1 MGNQPSERQVTN
13 DRRRRQ
19 MTLWDDS
26 RLHYYKVWKEAWD
39 SGYYRSRGKPVKPTV
54 DFNKDQLKRWEE
66 KAKYI
71 YNHVTSN
78 SDEWSRHRKRYL
90 ARLDNGATI
99 AAERAMTRASLQSS
113 SELDRSDSS
122 ARQKR
127 GNPRDPQPRNP
138 ASWVR
143 TTRRYKPGQ
152 GLLNKTLRRSTPTR
166 IPGPLDR
173 HGRSIGPGIAR
184 DPSDEST
191 TETYGALPSSYRK
204 LRKAK
209 SLFSPVTHWEK
220 SQHSSWSSPRVT
232 GRPLRSVT
240 SSAVLPANNLRIRLK
255 RSLTFLRP
263 KSTLTMRT
271 GADREWGGREE
282 AVQMAR
288 AQFLDELEHQRLQE
302 RESTPIKM
310 KLKVHHRLEATTST
324 PDHSQQLDDSP
335 AGAGSLPRSPD
346 RCSTKRSFSASLRNQ
361 FRKVLGRSTTAK
373 DNIPPQQLE
382 ARRSH
387 YLDLEDNTG
396 QSSGFDSYV
405 VSDVTQT
412 VPPSV
417 YLPLSP
423 EYDALEDL
431 DKFSEAPHSVAS
443 RESLHSNARSRVT
456 SWTDSSMTG
465 SIGLRSGPIDRK
477 RLSVIKEDGGPHQ
490 PSSSAGRHFGGVEVF
505 REPLQSVSND
515 GRVLPPVDSQRVY
528 SALIK
533 RISQEEDE
541 IERTTAALEAINQTN
556 TKPTVNFDRP
566 TIRALRSDPSLTD
579 RVSLAPDD
587 QHREFS
593 LGPYSWHEMENA
605 TSSGED
611 EHNVE
616 KLKERLDMQ
625 ESQSSFFPFSLEKN
639 PGAPSPFK
647 KLLRERRHRES
658 STNWTQRSDADS
670 SSVIVKPK
678 VGNSMMNRPRFGFSS
693 ESIYSRTT
701 NGGINEQYLSPIGS
715 SDDLINTSH
724 PERAGMATI
733 FPAECARAVSDGTIH
748 PGAGR
753 TQVPEWNPWSETLN
767 AMTLGEAHQTSSH
780 TREQAQIDSEHDIE
794 PVQHIGR
801 GLSSKLASATNN
813 SHFPLPGLRTVPS
826 SNTPKPKSTISVR
839 KSRKGFIE
847 DFGTDA
853 LGSISNKTNDDSRV
867 NSSLRKLSPSNLGR
881 LLKEK
886 KSHISIRKDRADKEN
901 IPTEE
906 NDSPPVSTPGRP
918 QLQFGAGNTTG
929 RLRKRASKM
938 AFNSQRGT
946 YSTPQSAPKS
956 IVTTPSRY
964 EDSPCEKVKDQL
976 VARLSRP
983 FNMDVPPHNR
993 PFDSTYLGKRTPGH
1007 PDTMGAP
1014 RLSVARPLPEVP
1026 EGVDS
1031 SAAEASDPPSGTLPV
1046 GRSASKVMGMFGS
1059 KRMVGNFL
1067 KSRKVSKSTSEDGQ
1081 NMVGGSPAFI

>member
-1 MGNQPSERQVTN
+1 MGNQAAERQTV
-13 DRRRRQ
+13 
-19 MTLWDDS
+19 LWDDS
-26 RLHYYKVWKEAWD
+26 RAHYYKVWKEAWD
-39 SGYYRSRGKPVKPTV
+39 SGYYRRGGKPVKPTI
-54 DFNKDQLKRWEE
+54 DFDEDQLKRWDDQ
-66 KAKYI
+66 AKSI
-71 YNHVTSN
+71 YNHVTSD
-78 SDEWSRHRKRYL
+78 SDTWSEQRRRHL

-127 GNPRDPQPRNP
+127 GNPSGPQPRNP

-143 TTRRYKPGQ
+143 TTRRYKPGH
-152 GLLNKTLRRSTPTR
+152 GLLNKTLRSSTPTR

-173 HGRSIGPGIAR
+173 RGRNTGPGKAR

-209 SLFSPVTHWEK
+209 SLFSPGTHWER
-220 SQHSSWSSPRVT
+220 SQHSSWSSPRAT
-232 GRPLRSVT
+232 ARTLRSVT
-240 SSAVLPANNLRIRLK
+240 SSAVLPTNNLRIRLK

-271 GADREWGGREE
+271 EAEREWGGREE

-310 KLKVHHRLEATTST
+310 KLKIYHKLGATTNK
-324 PDHSQQLDDSP
+324 PDQSQKLEGSP
-335 AGAGSLPRSPD
+335 AGSGSLPRSPD
-346 RCSTKRSFSASLRNQ
+346 RCSTKRSFSASLRKR
-361 FRKVLGRSTTAK
+361 FRKVLGKSTTTK
-373 DNIPPQQLE
+373 DTIPPQQLE

-396 QSSGFDSYV
+396 QPSGFDSYV
-405 VSDVTQT
+405 VSDATQT

-417 YLPLSP
+417 YLPLSS
-423 EYDALEDL
+423 EYDAVEDL
-431 DKFSEAPHSVAS
+431 DKFSETLHSVAS

-456 SWTDSSMTG
+456 SWTDSTMTG
-465 SIGLRSGPIDRK
+465 SIGLRSGPIDRN

-490 PSSSAGRHFGGVEVF
+490 PSSSAGRHIGGVEVF

-541 IERTTAALEAINQTN
+541 MERTRVALEAINETS
-556 TKPTVNFDRP
+556 TKPTINFDRP
-566 TIRALRSDPSLTD
+566 TIRAVRSDPSLAD

-593 LGPYSWHEMENA
+593 LTSYSRRETENA
-605 TSSGED
+605 TNSGED
-611 EHNVE
+611 EHHVE
-616 KLKERLDMQ
+616 KRRDRLAMQ

-647 KLLRERRHRES
+647 KLLREKRFHGS
-658 STNWTQRSDADS
+658 STNWTNRSETDS
-670 SSVIVKPK
+670 SSVIVKSK
-678 VGNSMMNRPRFGFSS
+678 ATSSMMNRPRFGFSS

-701 NGGINEQYLSPIGS
+701 NGGINEQYISPIGS
-715 SDDLINTSH
+715 SDDLGNMSY

-733 FPAECARAVSDGTIH
+733 FPVEGARSLSDGTIH
-748 PGAGR
+748 PGVGKA
-753 TQVPEWNPWSETLN
+753 QVPEWNPWSETLN
-767 AMTLGEAHQTSSH
+767 AMTLGEANQTCSH
-780 TREQAQIDSEHDIE
+780 TREQAQIDSEHEIK
-794 PVQHIGR
+794 PVQHNGR
-801 GLSSKLASATNN
+801 RLSSNSATATNN
-813 SHFPLPGLRTVPS
+813 DHCPLLGLRTVPS
-826 SNTPKPKSTISVR
+826 SNTPKAKSTISVR
-839 KSRKGFIE
+839 KSRKVFIE
-847 DFGTDA
+847 DSGANA
-853 LGSISNKTNDDSRV
+853 LSSISNKANDDSRA
-867 NSSLRKLSPSNLGR
+867 NSSLRKLSPSNLGK

-918 QLQFGAGNTTG
+918 QLQFRAGNTTG

-938 AFNSQRGT
+938 AFNSQRGP

-956 IVTTPSRY
+956 ISTTPSRF

-983 FNMDVPPHNR
+983 FNMEVPPHNR

-1007 PDTMGAP
+1007 PDTMGDP
-1014 RLSVARPLPEVP
+1014 RLSVARPVAEVSEGLLLPSQH
-1026 EGVDS
+1026 DS
-1031 SAAEASDPPSGTLPV
+1031 SAVKATDLQWGTLPV
-1046 GRSASKVMGMFGS
+1046 GRSASKVLGMFGS
-1059 KRMVGNFL
+1059 KRMVSNFL
-1067 KSRKVSKSTSEDGQ
+1067 KSRKISKSTSEDGQ
-1081 NMVGGSPAFI
+1081 SVHGGSPAFI